1 MRLPV
6 GGVAAVSGVYELPGW
21 QRLADAEA
29 EAAEIVRLYSAS
41 PVEASIGGI
50 LDLLRGR
57 PEADVI
63 HFAVHGTYEAEEARD
78 GLILV
83 DGSALDPLAVRGI
96 ALRGHPFVFLNAC
109 QVGRGSQ
116 LLGDHAGLA
125 AAFLFAGASGVIAPL
140 WSIDD
145 RLARDIALRF
155 YERAL
160 RGEAPAEIMRT
171 ERAAFRDT
179 PETTSSTYMAYQ
191 FFGHPGLRLE
201 PAAG

>member
-1 MRLPV
+1 M
-6 GGVAAVSGVYELPGW
+6 
-21 QRLADAEA
+21 
-29 EAAEIVRLYSAS
+29 
-41 PVEASIGGI
+41 
-50 LDLLRGR
+50 
-57 PEADVI
+57 
-63 HFAVHGTYEAEEARD
+63 D

-96 ALRGHPFVFLNAC
+96 PLRGHPFVFLNAC

-145 RLARDIALRF
+145 RLARDIAIRF
-155 YERAL
+155 YERAM

-201 PAAG
+201 PPRPADGQRRREKPTRTSVGWPPTSRIS